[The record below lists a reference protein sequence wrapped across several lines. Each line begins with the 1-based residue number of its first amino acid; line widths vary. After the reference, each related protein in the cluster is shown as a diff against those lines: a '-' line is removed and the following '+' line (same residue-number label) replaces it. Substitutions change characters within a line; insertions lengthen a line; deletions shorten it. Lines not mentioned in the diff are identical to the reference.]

1 MSDISN
7 IGSSIRRLRK
17 TKYITLQQ
25 LSTLSGLSVGYLSN
39 LERNKNSPTLQNMQK
54 ICEALDTSVGDLLA
68 HNAEQRTVIQAQD
81 REVSID
87 EALCMRME
95 TVDFGTNAAT
105 YMYITFAAE
114 STSNGLMWIHD
125 YDEIGTIISGSL
137 TVCIND
143 ETYHLNTGDT
153 VLIRAHTSHCVLN
166 THKEPCVTF
175 WAKQWF
181 PG

>member
-1 MSDISN
+1 MSEINN
-7 IGSSIRRLRK
+7 IGVSIRRLRK

-25 LSTLSGLSVGYLSN
+25 LATMSGLSVGYLSN

-54 ICEALDTSVGDLLA
+54 ICTALDTSVGDLLA
-68 HNAEQRTVIQAQD
+68 HNAEERTVIRAQE
-81 REVSID
+81 REVTID
-87 EALCMRME
+87 ETQCMRME

-105 YMYITFAAE
+105 YMYITFDAE
-114 STSNGLMWIHD
+114 STFNGLTWTHD

-143 ETYHLNTGDT
+143 ETYHLNAGDT
-153 VLIRAHTSHCVLN
+153 VLIRAHISHCVYN
-166 THKEPCVTF
+166 TQKEPCVTF